1 LREVGL
7 NGVEDTAHGAPVSS
21 GALDPRYEVDE
32 MTKSDLVQQVAKD
45 TGLSQNQTSKI
56 INEIFD
62 AISESLQKGEDVRI
76 TGFGTF
82 RTAETK
88 ERSGRNPRTGEEITI
103 PAGKRVSFTAGSGLL
118 ESVRGESS
126 GKKQVA

>member
-1 LREVGL
+1 
-7 NGVEDTAHGAPVSS
+7 
-21 GALDPRYEVDE
+21 

-56 INEIFD
+56 VNEVFD
-62 AISESLQKGEDVRI
+62 AITDALQKGEDVRI

-88 ERSGRNPRTGEEITI
+88 ERTGRNPRTGEEITI
-103 PAGKRVSFTAGSGLL
+103 PAGKRVAFTAGSGLL
-118 ESVRGESS
+118 ETVRGESS
-126 GKKQVA
+126 GKRNVA